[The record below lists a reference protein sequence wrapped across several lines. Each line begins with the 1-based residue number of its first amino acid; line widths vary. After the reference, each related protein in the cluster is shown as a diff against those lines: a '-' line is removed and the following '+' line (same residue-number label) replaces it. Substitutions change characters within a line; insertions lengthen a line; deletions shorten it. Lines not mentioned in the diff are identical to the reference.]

1 MLGREAIGAARCG
14 TSQSFRDDL
23 RPKLEEVLVYNK
35 QAPPKAP
42 VSAAAE
48 RMRRHRQ
55 RKREGLRSLTIEVR
69 EAEIDALMRS
79 GFLEKSSRDDANA
92 VTQALYRVF
101 DRVFRVTRNV
111 STPW

>member
-1 MLGREAIGAARCG
+1 MKAAPAAH
-14 TSQSFRDDL
+14 S
-23 RPKLEEVLVYNK
+23 
-35 QAPPKAP
+35 
-42 VSAAAE
+42 VSAAAA

-55 RKREGLRSLTIEVR
+55 RRRDGMRSLTIEVR
-69 EAEIDALMRS
+69 EAEIDALIRS
-79 GFLEKSSRDDANA
+79 GFLEKSSRNDANA